1 MTMKML
7 KKLYSIETLEI
18 ISALIPRWIGSM
30 ESLVIHTVLFAA
42 SYLLILLGYSA
53 DIIFALVTNIVS
65 LEAIYL
71 SIFLL
76 MSANIQLKKLHVV
89 ADSVKEI
96 QEDVDEIQ
104 KDVDE
109 IQEDVDEIQED
120 VKEIQE
126 EDEDDDEVLENIEKT
141 MKELMKEIMILK
153 NRKK

>member
-1 MTMKML
+1 ML
-7 KKLYSIETLEI
+7 KKLCNVETL
-18 ISALIPRWIGSM
+18 SALIPRWIGSM
-30 ESLVIHTVLFAA
+30 ESLIIHTVLFAA
-42 SYLLILLGYSA
+42 SYLLILFGYSA

-109 IQEDVDEIQED
+109 IQENVDEIQED

-126 EDEDDDEVLENIEKT
+126 EDEDDEVLANINKT
-141 MKELMKEIMILK
+141 MKELMREITILK

>member
-1 MTMKML
+1 MKML
-7 KKLYSIETLEI
+7 KKLCNIETL
-18 ISALIPRWIGSM
+18 SALIPRWIGSM
-30 ESLVIHTVLFAA
+30 ESLVIHTVLFAG
-42 SYLLILLGYSA
+42 SYFLILLGYSA

-89 ADSVKEI
+89 ADGVKEI

-126 EDEDDDEVLENIEKT
+126 EDEDDEVLSSIEKT
-141 MKELMKEIMILK
+141 MKELMKEIIILK